1 MRRIPLNLYR
11 EILTQIQLLLTSNLD
26 PIKVIDKS
34 SPLPGDWI
42 QSAVKVMLLL
52 HCTNEMQIQY
62 YQQHYT
68 KYPSI
73 SESDIKPHGV
83 FGSNTTE
90 KSNLESVSM
99 KWICSASTTSSLF
112 ISYKE
117 FYIFELNKLEL
128 YSEYIKWQKL
138 GPSDSGFSFCQYPFI
153 LSLTAKRD
161 ILEQDSEQ
169 QMIKI
174 AKKSYINRA
183 KSRGEAPQS
192 EDLFLTIK
200 VNRSNLVSDSMN
212 EIATKKADLKKKL
225 RVEFVGEAA
234 IDMVNILNVL
244 SLKTN
249 RIRLKLLK
257 NKKKLNNSLAIIT

>member
-11 EILTQIQLLLTSNLD
+11 EILTQIQLFLTSNID
-26 PIKVIDKS
+26 PVKISGKS
-34 SPLPGDWI
+34 SPLPGDWM

-73 SESDIKPHGV
+73 MESS
-83 FGSNTTE
+83 SNPSSLFSDQLNPENSQT
-90 KSNLESVSM
+90 KFIS
-99 KWICSASTTSSLF
+99 SASTTSSLF

-117 FYIFELNKLEL
+117 FYIPQLNKLGL

-138 GPSDSGFSFCQYPFI
+138 SASDSGFSFCQYPFI

-169 QMIKI
+169 QMINI

-183 KSRGEAPQS
+183 KSRREAPQS

-212 EIATKKADLKKKL
+212 EIATKKSDLKKKL

-234 IDMVNILNVL
+234 IDMVTIH
-244 SLKTN
+244 
-249 RIRLKLLK
+249 
-257 NKKKLNNSLAIIT
+257 